1 MDRGN
6 KTTNVV
12 DQEVSDHGFNDG
24 LKEGTVGHASMTN
37 GDVPS
42 SSNSTVGWTEG
53 ATTINITNSDDVSIV
68 SPNPSGSSNVQ
79 TGIPTVNTGPISLPS
94 SYATKLS
101 PTSLT
106 KANLRKLEVNAPN
119 DADYD
124 VWLPLASVHE
134 MIRGIPI
141 FLNKW
146 SPFMSLLKEELTCV
160 PVWVKFHDVSL
171 FTCTLD
177 GLGLIAMKIAL
188 NVVSPIIEE
197 VASIK
202 ATTSSMQEE
211 QQRSTPLVERIH
223 IFEKQILE
231 GNLVLVDDDGKPV
244 ENIDYPGNIGSED
257 EVEQEENETTN
268 YLASKPKRVGYGL
281 KILLYQW
288 REKVVDDEYDPFDN
302 DMYEGQEI
310 PDNIQSICDNL
321 DIYVRGRKKK

>member
-134 MIRGIPI
+134 VNNRMKNSLYGYFFGKGFLFLLWNGLSIDSHENSNDVPNLKGTGYTKETIRIEYEWEP
-141 FLNKW
+141 
-146 SPFMSLLKEELTCV
+146 PRC
-160 PVWVKFHDVSL
+160 
-171 FTCTLD
+171 
-177 GLGLIAMKIAL
+177 AL

-231 GNLVLVDDDGKPV
+231 GNLVFMDDDGKPV

-281 KILLYQW
+281 KILLDQ
-288 REKVVDDEYDPFDN
+288 
-302 DMYEGQEI
+302 
-310 PDNIQSICDNL
+310 
-321 DIYVRGRKKK
+321 